1 MKVNIVT
8 KVIDEYFNGSMKQ
21 TADYFGVSYQA
32 VLKWVEQGEFP
43 AKYGRMEQAHV
54 LTGIEYKQLT
64 PSAFTLPDN
73 HKLQHVAA

>member
-8 KVIDEYFNGSMKQ
+8 KIIDEYFDGSVPR
-21 TADYFGVSYQA
+21 ASEYFGVSYQS
-32 VLKWVEQGEFP
+32 VLKWIKQGEFP
-43 AKYGRMEQAHV
+43 AKYGRMQQAHV
-54 LTGIEYKQLT
+54 LTGIDHKLLT